1 LKYLAILL
9 VLAVSLLAFGCT
21 ASAPQGGP
29 QASPQGPGLQAGAQ
43 AGASSSPQA
52 GLSGMGYEQLI
63 ALGQPVECTITVAQE
78 GVNAVSHAFMKSG
91 KSRIES
97 STSFEGGTMNSLV
110 VYKDHVVYM
119 QVTPQQKAQG
129 INCDWMT
136 FAANETGQSSE
147 QEAASETEL
156 KNLPP
161 TSFVCSYAS
170 FGDEKFDTP
179 GTTCDMQQTL
189 NAASSL
195 PAGENGTP
203 SIDADTLATICANP
217 DLTAEDKA
225 TLGCP

>member
-1 LKYLAILL
+1 MKYLAILL
-9 VLAVSLLAFGCT
+9 VLTVSLLAFGCT
-21 ASAPQGGP
+21 APQGGP
-29 QASPQGPGLQAGAQ
+29 QGNVTVTPTPVVQSGVQQ
-43 AGASSSPQA
+43 S

-97 STSFEGGTMNSLV
+97 STSFEGGTMNSLAI
-110 VYKDHVVYM
+110 YKDHVVYM
-119 QVTPQQKAQG
+119 QVMPQQKAQG
-129 INCDWMT
+129 IDCDWMT
-136 FAANETGQSSE
+136 FVANETQQPSE
-147 QEAASETEL
+147 QQAASETEL
-156 KNLPP
+156 KTLPS

-179 GTTCDMQQTL
+179 GTACDAQQMMQQAF
-189 NAASSL
+189 NATPSL
-195 PAGENGTP
+195 PAGDGGMP

-217 DLTAEDKA
+217 DMTAEDKA